1 VEGTSSYNAAEK
13 VVDRMNMHNMAKI
26 CCNFHAQ
33 AWFLS
38 PVRMCM
44 EDLKLR
50 DIMVDYPT
58 IPS

>member
-1 VEGTSSYNAAEK
+1 
-13 VVDRMNMHNMAKI
+13 MHNMAKI